1 MMIVVNSIR
10 ETQSWLCKQKEAG
23 KSSGF
28 VPTMGA
34 LHAGHIELIRRSV
47 RENDITGCSIFVN
60 PIQFNNPEDLEKYP
74 RTLEADVA
82 LLEEAGCD
90 LVFVPS
96 VKEMYPAPVTEKYDF
111 GPLEQVMEG
120 AHRPGH
126 FNGVAVVVKKLFDI
140 FQSDKAYFGEKDY
153 QQLAIIR
160 ALVKLKNIPVEIVPC
175 PTVREADG
183 LAMSS
188 RNRRLTAAERAI
200 APEIYR
206 TLDLAAD
213 LAGIK
218 SVANVKKLSTDHLTE
233 KGFIVDYFEI
243 ADTVTLQPVTKWDEA
258 PEVIGCVAAFLG
270 NVRLIDNLILF
281 RNFAG

>member
-1 MMIVVNSIR
+1 MKIFHTIS
-10 ETQSWLCKQKEAG
+10 ETRAWLDEQKAAG

-34 LHAGHIELIRRSV
+34 LHRGHTELIRRSV
-47 RENDITGCSIFVN
+47 SENNITGCSIFVN

-74 RTLEADVA
+74 RTLETDVA
-82 LLEEAGCD
+82 MLEEAGCD

-96 VKEMYPAPVTEKYDF
+96 VKEMYPEPVTEKYHF

-140 FQSDKAYFGEKDY
+140 FQPDRAYFGEKDY

-160 ALVKLKNIPVEIVPC
+160 ALVKMKNIPVGIVPC

-188 RNRRLTAAERAI
+188 RNRRLTPEERAI

-218 SVANVKKLSTDHLTE
+218 SVAEVKQLACDRLTE
-233 KGFIVDYFEI
+233 KGFVVDYFEI
-243 ADTVTLQPVTKWDEA
+243 SDAVTLQPVDAWDQA
-258 PEVIGCVAAFLG
+258 PEIIGCVAAFLG

>member
-1 MMIVVNSIR
+1 MKIFHTIA
-10 ETQSWLCKQKEAG
+10 ETRAWLDEQKAAG
-23 KSSGF
+23 KSIGF

-34 LHAGHIELIRRSV
+34 LHRGHIELIRRSV
-47 RENDITGCSIFVN
+47 GENDITGCSIFVN

-74 RTLEADVA
+74 RTLETDVA
-82 LLEEAGCD
+82 MLQEAGCD
-90 LVFVPS
+90 IVFVPS
-96 VKEMYPAPVTEKYDF
+96 VKEMYPEPVTEKYDF

-140 FQSDKAYFGEKDY
+140 FQPDRAYFGEKDY
-153 QQLAIIR
+153 QQLAVIR
-160 ALVKLKNIPVEIVPC
+160 ALVQLKNIPVEIVPC

-188 RNRRLTAAERAI
+188 RNRRLTPEERAI

-213 LAGIK
+213 EAGLK
-218 SVANVKKLSTDHLTE
+218 SVEEVKQLGYDRLTVM
-233 KGFIVDYFEI
+233 GFKVDYFEI
-243 ADTVTLQPVTKWDEA
+243 SDAATLQPVDAWDQA
-258 PEVIGCVAAFLG
+258 PEIIGCVAAFLG
-270 NVRLIDNLILF
+270 NVRLIDNMILF

>member
-1 MMIVVNSIR
+1 MKITHTIS
-10 ETQSWLCKQKEAG
+10 ETRAWLEEQVKAG

-34 LHAGHIELIRRSV
+34 LHRGHIELVRRSV
-47 RENDITGCSIFVN
+47 GENDITGCSIFVN

-74 RTLEADVA
+74 RTIESDVA
-82 LLEEAGCD
+82 MLGEAGCD
-90 LVFVPS
+90 LVFIPS
-96 VKEMYPAPVTEKYDF
+96 VKEMYPGPVTEKYDF

-120 AHRPGH
+120 AYRPGH
-126 FNGVAVVVKKLFDI
+126 FNGVAIVVKKLFDI
-140 FQSDKAYFGEKDY
+140 FQPDRAYFGEKDF

-160 ALVKLKNIPVEIVPC
+160 ALVKMKNIPVEIVPC

-188 RNRRLTAAERAI
+188 RNRRLSPEERAI

-213 LAGIK
+213 NAGIK
-218 SVANVKKLSTDHLTE
+218 SVAEVKQLGYDRLTE
-233 KGFIVDYFEI
+233 KGFVVDYFEI
-243 ADTVTLQPVTKWDEA
+243 ADTATLQPVTAWDEA
-258 PEVIGCVAAFLG
+258 PEIIGCVAAFLG
-270 NVRLIDNLILF
+270 NVRLIDNMILF

>member
-1 MMIVVNSIR
+1 MKIFHTIS
-10 ETQSWLCKQKEAG
+10 ETRAWLDEQKAAG

-34 LHAGHIELIRRSV
+34 LHRGHTELIRRSV
-47 RENDITGCSIFVN
+47 SENDITGCSIFVN

-74 RTLEADVA
+74 RTLETDVA
-82 LLEEAGCD
+82 MLEEAGCD

-96 VKEMYPAPVTEKYDF
+96 VKEMYPEPVTEKYHF

-140 FQSDKAYFGEKDY
+140 FQPDRAYFGEKDY

-160 ALVKLKNIPVEIVPC
+160 ALVKMKNIPVGIVPC

-188 RNRRLTAAERAI
+188 RNRRLTPEERAI

-218 SVANVKKLSTDHLTE
+218 SVAEVKQLACDRLTE
-233 KGFIVDYFEI
+233 KGFVVDYFEFSD
-243 ADTVTLQPVTKWDEA
+243 AVTLQPVDAWDQA
-258 PEVIGCVAAFLG
+258 PEIIGCVAAFLG

>member
-1 MMIVVNSIR
+1 MKIFHTIS
-10 ETQSWLCKQKEAG
+10 ETRAWLDEQKAAG

-34 LHAGHIELIRRSV
+34 LHRGHTELIRRSV
-47 RENDITGCSIFVN
+47 SENDITGCSIFVN

-74 RTLEADVA
+74 RTLETDVA
-82 LLEEAGCD
+82 MLEEAGCD

-96 VKEMYPAPVTEKYDF
+96 VKEMYPEPVTEKYHF

-140 FQSDKAYFGEKDY
+140 FQPDRAYFGEKDY

-160 ALVKLKNIPVEIVPC
+160 ALVKMKNIPVGIVPC

-188 RNRRLTAAERAI
+188 RNRRLTPEERAI

-218 SVANVKKLSTDHLTE
+218 SVAEVKQLACDRLTE
-233 KGFIVDYFEI
+233 KGFVVDYFEI
-243 ADTVTLQPVTKWDEA
+243 SDAVTLQPVDAWDQA
-258 PEVIGCVAAFLG
+258 PEIIGCVAAFLG

>member
-1 MMIVVNSIR
+1 MKIFHTIS
-10 ETQSWLCKQKEAG
+10 ETRAWLDEQKAAG

-34 LHAGHIELIRRSV
+34 LHRGHTELIRRSV
-47 RENDITGCSIFVN
+47 SENNITGCSIFVN

-74 RTLEADVA
+74 RTLETDVA
-82 LLEEAGCD
+82 MLEEAGCD

-96 VKEMYPAPVTEKYDF
+96 VKEMYPVPVTEKYHF

-140 FQSDKAYFGEKDY
+140 FQPDRAYFGEKDY

-160 ALVKLKNIPVEIVPC
+160 ALVKMKNIPVGIVPC
-175 PTVREADG
+175 PTIREADG

-188 RNRRLTAAERAI
+188 RNRRLTPEERAI

-213 LAGIK
+213 LAGIN
-218 SVANVKKLSTDHLTE
+218 SVAEVKQLACDRLTE
-233 KGFIVDYFEI
+233 KGFVVDYFEI
-243 ADTVTLQPVTKWDEA
+243 SDAVTLQPVDAWDQA
-258 PEVIGCVAAFLG
+258 PEIIGCVAAFLG